1 MFSVLRLHTIIFKRF
16 SAGEFLLN
24 IMFFSTGL
32 ALIACF
38 DFSLNIEWRERVL
51 SFHLSQSQFNPLF
64 LSPLT
69 MYWFSSSWG
78 NAHWRLT
85 NLNPN
90 DFSDSKHWHAS
101 HYLAIR
107 PVVWSVVWLLTHPDF
122 SQGFSP
128 WCMGK
133 MDMRNVENVKGQ
145 KQLCRKSSPML

>member
-1 MFSVLRLHTIIFKRF
+1 MVF
-16 SAGEFLLN
+16 
-24 IMFFSTGL
+24 TGL
-32 ALIACF
+32 ALPACI
-38 DFSLNIEWRERVL
+38 DFSLAVEWKERVL
-51 SFHLSQSQFNPLF
+51 SFHLSHSCFNPLF
-64 LSPLT
+64 LT
-69 MYWFSSSWG
+69 MYWFPFTLLIWLASWG

-85 NLNPN
+85 SLNPS

-101 HYLAIR
+101 HCLAIR

-145 KQLCRKSSPML
+145 MQLCRKSSPFFYVKLVFLSCDG